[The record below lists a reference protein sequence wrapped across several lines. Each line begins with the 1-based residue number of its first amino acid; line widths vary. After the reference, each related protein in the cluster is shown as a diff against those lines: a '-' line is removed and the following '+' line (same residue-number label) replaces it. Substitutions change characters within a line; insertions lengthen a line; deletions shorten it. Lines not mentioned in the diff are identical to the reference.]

1 MKSALY
7 WFSSLGS
14 VTRFS
19 TSSWPT
25 CQELTCFFVGDADDA
40 STVPVANIMC
50 WVCLDGHTPL
60 ICPLRDVMSVPLCK
74 VRTLFAEVSFSRP
87 LYAFPA
93 PEQRWQ
99 KPRQLQSLSPA
110 LSPSFTVHLA
120 IFGNATIFRIK
131 LFLKITS
138 QWIFLRNFAQFLGIW
153 RTMRCSPWTKLRSP
167 SCRRWGSC
175 CSITTGFRMSRR
187 EPSPICPLCR
197 HCNYCRF
204 FHYSL

>member
-1 MKSALY
+1 
-7 WFSSLGS
+7 
-14 VTRFS
+14 
-19 TSSWPT
+19 
-25 CQELTCFFVGDADDA
+25 
-40 STVPVANIMC
+40 
-50 WVCLDGHTPL
+50 
-60 ICPLRDVMSVPLCK
+60 MSVPLCK

-138 QWIFLRNFAQFLGIW
+138 Q
-153 RTMRCSPWTKLRSP
+153 
-167 SCRRWGSC
+167 
-175 CSITTGFRMSRR
+175 
-187 EPSPICPLCR
+187 
-197 HCNYCRF
+197 
-204 FHYSL
+204 